1 MFELAGRL
9 AAEGRDL
16 PPDLSENLGA
26 MLLCFGE
33 IEHDLHY
40 GERVPPETE
49 DEKRARIVAE
59 LKAKELEEARKEA
72 EANGEKLDE
81 TEFKIP
87 VVEAKKPV
95 LMLLH
100 LISIT
105 DLKFCAQKMFEF
117 DKVLFTMGVQR
128 FEITQEQNL
137 MAMLTKNYKKK
148 FYDEEEVHR
157 MADEPSKIYSE
168 NPEIQAIVE

>member
-1 MFELAGRL
+1 
-9 AAEGRDL
+9 
-16 PPDLSENLGA
+16 

-33 IEHDLHY
+33 IEHDQHY

-49 DEKRARIVAE
+49 DEKRARIVSE
-59 LKAKELEEARKEA
+59 HKAKELEEARKEA
-72 EANGEKLDE
+72 EIEGKELDE

-87 VVEAKKPV
+87 VIEAKKPV

-117 DKVLFTMGVQR
+117 DKILYTMNVQKY
-128 FEITQEQNL
+128 EI
-137 MAMLTKNYKKK
+137 
-148 FYDEEEVHR
+148 DEEQFKVNQKPGKPNR
-157 MADEPSKIYSE
+157 
-168 NPEIQAIVE
+168 